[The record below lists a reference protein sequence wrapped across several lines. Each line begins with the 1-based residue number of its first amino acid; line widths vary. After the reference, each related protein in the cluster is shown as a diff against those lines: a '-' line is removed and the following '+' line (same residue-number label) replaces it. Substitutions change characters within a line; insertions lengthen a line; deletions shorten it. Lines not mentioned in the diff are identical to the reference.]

1 MKLAPPSRTGRP
13 GRPSL
18 RGALAPLVDFL
29 LPCACIACGSRI
41 AGGGLV
47 CAPCRGRLRPPP
59 APRCRRCDYPAGT
72 GDRPGRPCLECVD
85 WPEALGLAR
94 SAVALRPPADVLVH
108 GLKYEGWRELAPM
121 MAELM
126 ERRLPSALDDM
137 EGHVITY
144 VPTSSAHR
152 RRRGYDQAELLARAL
167 AERTG
172 LEFARLLARRR
183 QKRTQVSLHPQQRMA
198 NVQDAFS
205 ARPDAGRSSP
215 VRHVLLVDDVLTT
228 GATAQAATDT
238 LTRAGVRR
246 VALVTF
252 ARALPR

>member
-1 MKLAPPSRTGRP
+1 MTMTPPTGP
-13 GRPSL
+13 GL
-18 RGALAPLVDFL
+18 GAVRGALAPLVDFL
-29 LPCACIACGSRI
+29 LPSACIACGARI

-59 APRCRRCDYPAGT
+59 APRCERCDYPAGT
-72 GDRPGRPCLECVD
+72 GHRPGRPCLECLE
-85 WPEALGLAR
+85 WPEALWLAR
-94 SAVALRPPADVLVH
+94 SAVALRTPADVLVH

-126 ERRLPSALDDM
+126 ERRLLSVLHDL
-137 EGHVITY
+137 ERHVVTY

-152 RRRGYDQAELLARAL
+152 RRRGYDQAELVARAL
-167 AERTG
+167 AARTG
-172 LEFARLLARRR
+172 LPFAHVLARRR

-198 NVQDAFS
+198 NVRDAFS
-205 ARPDAGRSSP
+205 LRPADGPPAAGRD
-215 VRHVLLVDDVLTT
+215 VLLVDDVLTT
-228 GATAQAATDT
+228 GATARAAADT
-238 LTRAGVRR
+238 LARAGVGR

>member
-1 MKLAPPSRTGRP
+1 MTAASPIGAGR
-13 GRPSL
+13 RAVRS
-18 RGALAPLVDFL
+18 ALAPLVDFL
-29 LPCACIACGSRI
+29 LPSACLACASRI

-72 GDRPGRPCLECVD
+72 GDRPGRPCLECLD
-85 WPEALGLAR
+85 WPEALGPAR

-126 ERRLPSALDDM
+126 ERRLLPVLHDLQ
-137 EGHVITY
+137 EHVITH
-144 VPTSSAHR
+144 VPTSPAHR

-167 AERTG
+167 AARTG
-172 LEFARLLARRR
+172 LACEPLLARRS

-198 NVQDAFS
+198 NVRDAFS
-205 ARPDAGRSSP
+205 VRPSAGQPARGRD
-215 VRHVLLVDDVLTT
+215 VLLVDDVLTT
-228 GATAQAATDT
+228 GATARAAAET
-238 LTRAGVRR
+238 LAGAGVRR
-246 VALVTF
+246 VALATF

>member
-1 MKLAPPSRTGRP
+1 MKVAPLAGTGR
-13 GRPSL
+13 RSV

-59 APRCRRCDYPAGT
+59 APRCARCDYPAGT
-72 GDRPGRPCLECVD
+72 GDRPGRPCLECLE
-85 WPEALGLAR
+85 WPEALGPAR

-126 ERRLPSALDDM
+126 ERRLATLLDDL

-167 AERTG
+167 AGRTG
-172 LEFARLLARRR
+172 LAFAHLLARRR

-198 NVQDAFS
+198 NVRDAFS
-205 ARPDAGRSSP
+205 LQPGAGQPAGGRD
-215 VRHVLLVDDVLTT
+215 VLLVDDVLTT
-228 GATAQAATDT
+228 GATARAAAET
-238 LTRAGVRR
+238 LARSGVRR

>member
-1 MKLAPPSRTGRP
+1 MMVALPAKVGR
-13 GRPSL
+13 RSV
-18 RGALAPLVDFL
+18 RAALASLADFL

-41 AGGGLV
+41 AGGGLA

-59 APRCRRCDYPAGT
+59 APRCARCDYPAGT
-72 GDRPGRPCLECVD
+72 GDRPGRPCLECLE

-121 MAELM
+121 MAQFM
-126 ERRLPSALDDM
+126 ERRLTTLLDDL
-137 EGHVITY
+137 EDHVITY

-167 AERTG
+167 AGHTG
-172 LEFARLLARRR
+172 LAFAHLLERRR
-183 QKRTQVSLHPQQRMA
+183 QRHTQVSLHPQQRMA
-198 NVQDAFS
+198 NVRHAFS
-205 ARPDAGRSSP
+205 LRPAAAGQSPSSGD
-215 VRHVLLVDDVLTT
+215 VLLVDDVLTT
-228 GATAQAATDT
+228 GATARAAAET
-238 LTRAGVRR
+238 LARAGARR